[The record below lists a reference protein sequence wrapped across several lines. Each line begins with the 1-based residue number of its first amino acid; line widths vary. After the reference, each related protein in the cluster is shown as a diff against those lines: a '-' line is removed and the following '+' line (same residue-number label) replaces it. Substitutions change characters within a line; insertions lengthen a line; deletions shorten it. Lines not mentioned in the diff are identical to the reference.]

1 MGRNRSSAH
10 TKAQRAGRERDRNRC
25 QVCGSKDHVEGHH
38 IVDHQFGG
46 AASVDNIIAL
56 YFRLL
61 CLSKSLEWLPKR
73 TRRIIFC
80 SGSFQMRRKSS
91 SI

>member
-25 QVCGSKDHVEGHH
+25 QVCGTKDHVEGHH

-56 YFRLL
+56 CHKHHNDVHNGRLDTQL
-61 CLSKSLEWLPKR
+61 SHQHSWHKCL
-73 TRRIIFC
+73 IF
-80 SGSFQMRRKSS
+80 QAK
-91 SI
+91 ITL